1 MVSDN
6 QQFVAHGWQFPPS
19 FEKQDDH
26 AGAIMVA
33 AETGI
38 RQSLMVLFSTAPG
51 ERVLLPEYGC
61 PLHLQVFDTID
72 HHNLALLRS
81 LISDAVLRYER
92 RIVLEDLQFDVSA
105 AIEGVLQIT
114 LAYRILQTN
123 TRSNMVFPFYLA
135 EGRNVGQID

>member
-1 MVSDN
+1 
-6 QQFVAHGWQFPPS
+6 
-19 FEKQDDH
+19 
-26 AGAIMVA
+26 
-33 AETGI
+33 
-38 RQSLMVLFSTAPG
+38 
-51 ERVLLPEYGC
+51 
-61 PLHLQVFDTID
+61 LQVFDTID